1 MNYKSTIKNFEKNYD
16 EKHTTRLK
24 DMDNRFKDQISIK
37 ENPIIYRV
45 FIKKFSPI
53 NLGLTVINP
62 GAINKE
68 FFMTKGHIHTKKT
81 PEFYILFEGSGLLLI
96 QKNNKQKTIKLKKE
110 EITLIPEDYV
120 HRLINIGNK
129 KLKVLTI
136 YHENSKPDYNIRF
149 KKKFFKE

>member
-1 MNYKSTIKNFEKNYD
+1 MVPIIEIIIIDINVTIK
-16 EKHTTRLK
+16 
-24 DMDNRFKDQISIK
+24 K
-37 ENPIIYRV
+37 E
-45 FIKKFSPI
+45 
-53 NLGLTVINP
+53 LG
-62 GAINKE
+62 
-68 FFMTKGHIHTKKT
+68 KGMYGIT
-81 PEFYILFEGSGLLLI
+81 YLV